1 MIDCPSCPSVATC
14 TRYHQLSFSRAGV
27 SIYLF
32 CVPHVTRR
40 HARWMQQL
48 IHPVDIDR
56 LPRGR
61 DDR

>member
-1 MIDCPSCPSVATC
+1 VATC